1 MHPRKRIR
9 PQAPGWGKGWSV
21 IGGDAVDYEASLD
34 FDRVIL
40 GGSRPKGSSPKA
52 AHASPCGRNP
62 SPAPQ
67 ADLEEPEKSHLE
79 TVARLRKD
87 GKETGA

>member
-1 MHPRKRIR
+1 MHQRKRIR

-40 GGSRPKGSSPKA
+40 GRTTEPTASSLPQESLTQSA
-52 AHASPCGRNP
+52 ESEAPADRQAEALEPDHSEAASPVAGRRP
-62 SPAPQ
+62 
-67 ADLEEPEKSHLE
+67 
-79 TVARLRKD
+79 
-87 GKETGA
+87 